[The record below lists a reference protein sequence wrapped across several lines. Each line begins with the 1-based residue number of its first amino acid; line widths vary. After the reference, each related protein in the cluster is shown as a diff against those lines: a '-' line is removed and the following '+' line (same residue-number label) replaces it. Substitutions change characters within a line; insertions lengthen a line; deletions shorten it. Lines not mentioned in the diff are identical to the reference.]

1 LTFGKARLVSRLY
14 FSSQKVLMR
23 GRTKTMKNN
32 AYFLLLAG
40 GNADAANSDGAAQLV
55 VLSAALWLLGLGW
68 AFLLILRRRLGSED
82 RVAELEARL
91 ALEQKS
97 RMLAEHALA
106 DTHAVLAR
114 LVHQHDEVRDGERSR
129 IARDIHDDL
138 GQNLLALRIDLSLMQ
153 VATAG
158 IHPAIHQKV
167 TAMAGSLERAVKS
180 LRAVINNLRPLALE
194 SGLRQALELQLE
206 EFTRVSGIRHRFDAG
221 PGSCADAASPAGLD
235 AMLYRVVQESLSNV
249 ARHAGASEVRVTLA
263 REGAC
268 LTLRVQDDGVG
279 MALPPAAAGRDGC
292 GLAGMRARAAA
303 AGGTLSVES
312 APGAGTVILL
322 NVPLAQHAPLH

>member
-1 LTFGKARLVSRLY
+1 LGKAEHVSGLY

-23 GRTKTMKNN
+23 GRTKTMKNT
-32 AYFLLLAG
+32 ACFLLLAG
-40 GNADAANSDGAAQLV
+40 GNASAATNTDGPFHLL

-68 AFLLILRRRLGSED
+68 VFLLMLRRKLGTED
-82 RVAELEARL
+82 RITELEARL

-97 RMLAEHALA
+97 RMLAEQALA

-114 LVHQHDEVRDGERSR
+114 LVHQHDAVRDGERSR

-158 IHPAIHQKV
+158 IHPAINQKV
-167 TAMAGSLERAVKS
+167 TVMAGSLELAVKS

-194 SGLRQALELQLE
+194 SGLQRALEAQLN
-206 EFTRVSGIRHRFDAG
+206 EFTRVSGVRHQFDPG
-221 PGSCADAASPAGLD
+221 PGGAIAASPAGLD

-249 ARHAGASEVRVTLA
+249 ARHAGASEVRVALA
-263 REGAC
+263 RDGAC
-268 LTLRVQDDGVG
+268 LTLRVQDDGIG
-279 MALPPAAAGRDGC
+279 MALPAGGGDDAGC

-303 AGGTLSVES
+303 VGGTLSVQS

>member
-1 LTFGKARLVSRLY
+1 MY

-23 GRTKTMKNN
+23 GRTKTMKYN
-32 AYFLLLAG
+32 ACFLLLVGA
-40 GNADAANSDGAAQLV
+40 NAYAANTDGLAQLV

-68 AFLLILRRRLGSED
+68 VFLLVLRRKLRTED
-82 RVAELEARL
+82 RVTELEARL
-91 ALEQKS
+91 TLEQKS
-97 RMLAEHALA
+97 RMLAEQALA

-167 TAMAGSLERAVKS
+167 AAMAGSLELAVKS

-194 SGLRQALELQLE
+194 SGLQRALELQLT
-206 EFTRVSGIRHRFDAG
+206 EFTRISGVRHQFEAG
-221 PGSCADAASPAGLD
+221 PGSWTSAASSGALD
-235 AMLYRVVQESLSNV
+235 GMLYRVVQESLSNV
-249 ARHAGASEVRVTLA
+249 ARHAGASEVRVALA
-263 REGAC
+263 RDGTR
-268 LTLRVQDDGVG
+268 LTLRVQDDGIG
-279 MALPPAAAGRDGC
+279 MPLAAAGGGSAGC

-303 AGGTLSVES
+303 AGGTLSVQS

-322 NVPLAQHAPLH
+322 NVPLVQHAPLH

>member
-1 LTFGKARLVSRLY
+1 
-14 FSSQKVLMR
+14 
-23 GRTKTMKNN
+23 MKNN

-40 GNADAANSDGAAQLV
+40 GNADAASSDGAAQLA

-91 ALEQKS
+91 TLEQKS

-114 LVHQHDEVRDGERSR
+114 LVHQHDEVRDGERCR

-153 VATAG
+153 VATAA

-206 EFTRVSGIRHRFDAG
+206 EFTRVSGIRHQFDAG
-221 PGSCADAASPAGLD
+221 PGSWADAASRAGLD

-249 ARHAGASEVRVTLA
+249 ARHAGAREVRVTLA
-263 REGAC
+263 RDGAC

-279 MALPPAAAGRDGC
+279 MAVPPAAAGRDGC

>member
-1 LTFGKARLVSRLY
+1 LGNAELVSGLY

-23 GRTKTMKNN
+23 GRTKTMKNQ
-32 AYFLLLAG
+32 ACFLLLFSA
-40 GNADAANSDGAAQLV
+40 NASAANNTDGPAQLV
-55 VLSAALWLLGLGW
+55 VLSAALWLFGLGW
-68 AFLLILRRRLGSED
+68 LFLLMLRRKLGTED
-82 RVAELEARL
+82 RGTELEARL

-97 RMLAEHALA
+97 RMLAEQALA

-158 IHPAIHQKV
+158 IHPAINQRV
-167 TAMAGSLERAVKS
+167 TAMASSLELAVKS
-180 LRAVINNLRPLALE
+180 LRAVIDNLRPLALE
-194 SGLRQALELQLE
+194 SGLQRALEAQLN
-206 EFTRVSGIRHRFDAG
+206 EFTRVSGVRHQFDPG
-221 PGSCADAASPAGLD
+221 PGCAIAASPTGLD
-235 AMLYRVVQESLSNV
+235 TMLYRVVQESLSNV
-249 ARHAGASEVRVTLA
+249 ARHAGAREVRVALA
-263 REGAC
+263 HDGAR
-268 LTLRVQDDGVG
+268 LTLRVQDDGIG
-279 MALPPAAAGRDGC
+279 MALPPGGGGAGC

-303 AGGTLSVES
+303 AGGTLSVDS

-322 NVPLAQHAPLH
+322 DVPLTLHAPLH